1 MPGNKI
7 LSNSSA
13 SIIVVEKK
21 KKKGEAHV
29 KRF

>member
-21 KKKGEAHV
+21 KKGEAHV